1 MAWNRSDGTAGG
13 IPARRGLSPSPRARR
28 TAAFGGALLALAA
41 LAADAWWLARGREGA
56 ASALRPSAAS
66 RSPSPASC
74 PSSASFSGP
83 GPAANTPK
91 GSGGARPARPSSA
104 VDALPPHRRIVETV
118 SVVTNADGSVL
129 VRFRTADGKLRSRQS
144 APRPVFD
151 NASDQILAMA
161 VSGASS
167 GGSMP
172 PMPLMDNADEAFAR
186 SLEKDIEISDGDS
199 DAVKALKR
207 DVMAV
212 REEVRQLMAEGHT
225 FADVMKDHRDMV
237 NRSAEMRREAARIVG
252 EFVESGDMA
261 SAEECR
267 AKLNA
272 ALAEAGMEGIE
283 MPLSREERR
292 AAVRERSAGGAE
304 R

>member
-1 MAWNRSDGTAGG
+1 MAWNRSDGAVGRP
-13 IPARRGLSPSPRARR
+13 PARRGLSPVPRARR
-28 TAAFGGALLALAA
+28 AAAFGGVLLALAA
-41 LAADAWWLARGREGA
+41 LAAGAWWLARGRGD
-56 ASALRPSAAS
+56 SPTDLKAS
-66 RSPSPASC
+66 RPSPASC
-74 PSSASFSGP
+74 PRSAAVR
-83 GPAANTPK
+83 AATAD
-91 GSGGARPARPSSA
+91 GRGERPARSPSA
-104 VDALPPHRRIVETV
+104 EDGVLPPHRRVVETV

-129 VRFRTADGKLRSRQS
+129 TRFRTADGKLRSRQS

-172 PMPLMDNADEAFAR
+172 PMPLMADADEAFSK
-186 SLEKDIEISDGDS
+186 SLEKDIEIGDGDS

-212 REEVRQLMAEGHT
+212 REEVRRLMAEGHT

-237 NRSAEMRREAARIVG
+237 NRSTEMRKEAVRIVG

-261 SAEECR
+261 SAEECW

-272 ALAEAGMEGIE
+272 ALAEAGIEGIE
-283 MPLSREERR
+283 MPQSREERR
-292 AAVRERSAGGAE
+292 AAVRERSAKRNA
-304 R
+304 RDK